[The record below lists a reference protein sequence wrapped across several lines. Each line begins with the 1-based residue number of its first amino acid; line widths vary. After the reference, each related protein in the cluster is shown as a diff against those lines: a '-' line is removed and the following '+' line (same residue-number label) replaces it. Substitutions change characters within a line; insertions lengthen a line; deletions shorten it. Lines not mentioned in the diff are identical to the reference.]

1 VAIAALFDLDGTLI
15 ARNSASLYMRHL
27 RRTGQARRRD
37 VAQTLYFLA
46 RYKLGLL
53 DVERALAVSMTWVVG
68 RREDS
73 IRDDCADWYAREVR
87 PFVVPGMAALVGA
100 HRSAGHV
107 TAVLTSATRY
117 LAGPLAA
124 DIGIEHVI
132 VTQLVVR
139 EGVFTGEAV
148 RPVCYGKGKT
158 YWAERFAAEN
168 GVDLSRSYF
177 YTDSVTDLP
186 VLERVGEPRVV
197 NPDPRLRRVAL
208 RRGWPV
214 IRPRLRDTPAGS
226 QELIRSIATG
236 GEETWRHGGAER
248 RAGD

>member
-1 VAIAALFDLDGTLI
+1 VAIGALFDIDGTLI

-53 DVERALAVSMTWVVG
+53 NVERALAVSMSWVLG
-68 RREDS
+68 KREDVV
-73 IRDDCADWYAREVR
+73 RDDCAAWYAREVR
-87 PFVVPGMAALVGA
+87 PFVVPAMAAAVAA
-100 HRSAGHV
+100 HREAGHT
-107 TAVLTSATRY
+107 TALLTSATRY
-117 LAGPLAA
+117 LAEPLAA
-124 DIGIEHVI
+124 DLGIGHLI

-139 EGVFTGEAV
+139 DGLFTGEAV
-148 RPVCYGKGKT
+148 RPVCYGKGKA

-168 GVDLSRSYF
+168 AVDLSRSYF

-226 QELIRSIATG
+226 EELIRSIATG
-236 GEETWRHGGAER
+236 GEARWRHGGAER
-248 RAGD
+248 RTGD

>member
-1 VAIAALFDLDGTLI
+1 VAIAALFDVDGTLI
-15 ARNSASLYMRHL
+15 ARNSARLYMRHL

-53 DVERALAVSMTWVVG
+53 DVERALAVSMTWVLG
-68 RREDS
+68 KREDAV
-73 IRDDCADWYAREVR
+73 RDDCRTWYAQEVR
-87 PFVVPGMAALVGA
+87 PFIVPAMAAAVAA
-100 HRSAGHV
+100 HRRAGHV
-107 TAVLTSATRY
+107 VALLTSATRY
-117 LAGPLAA
+117 LGEPLAA
-124 DIGIEHVI
+124 ELDIPHVI

-139 EGVFTGEAV
+139 DGVFTGEAV
-148 RPVCYGKGKT
+148 RPVCYGTGKV

-168 GVDLSRSYF
+168 AVDLSRSYF

-214 IRPRLRDTPAGS
+214 IRPGLGDTPAGS
-226 QELIRSIATG
+226 EELIRSIATG
-236 GEETWRHGGAER
+236 GEATWRHGGAVR

>member
-53 DVERALAVSMTWVVG
+53 DVERALAVSMTWVLG
-68 RREDS
+68 KREDA
-73 IRDDCADWYAREVR
+73 IRDDCATWYAREVR
-87 PFVVPGMAALVGA
+87 QFVVPGMAAAIQA
-100 HRSAGHV
+100 HRRAGHV

-117 LAGPLAA
+117 LAEPLAT
-124 DIGIEHVI
+124 DLGIEHAI
-132 VTQLVVR
+132 FTQLVVR

-148 RPVCYGKGKT
+148 RPVCYGKGKI
-158 YWAERFAAEN
+158 YWAERFAADN

-197 NPDPRLRRVAL
+197 NPDPRLRRVAV

-214 IRPRLRDTPAGS
+214 IRPRLGDTAAGS
-226 QELIRSIATG
+226 EELIRSIARG
-236 GEETWRHGGAER
+236 GEAPWRHGGAER